1 MTAWINLKIRA
12 SAEFAHIISDN
23 LIELGALSSSIED
36 TYLNSDNEEALF
48 GEPNIPSNTIWQH
61 NTIESLFDNSVSI
74 DNIINELKA
83 ITGLSHIDYTLE
95 SVEEQ
100 NWVALTQS
108 QFNPISISDK
118 LWIVPSW
125 HNIPNPNAINIVL
138 DPGLAFGTGS
148 HPTTYL
154 CLEWLIHEVNENN
167 CVLDYGCGSGILSI
181 AAKKC
186 GAKEVVGVDID
197 PQAIISSVHNA
208 KVNYVDV
215 KFYNSDSSV
224 NFEADIVVAN
234 ILSSALLILAP
245 IIAKAC
251 KPQGKIALSGIL
263 KEQVDMLTQIYSAW
277 FNLNKPIEREGWI
290 LMSGTKKSI
299 S

>member
-1 MTAWINLKIRA
+1 MAAWINLKIRA
-12 SAEFAHIISDN
+12 SAEYAHIISDT

-36 TYLNSDNEEALF
+36 SYLNSENEEALF
-48 GEPNIPSNTIWQH
+48 GEPNIPSNTIWQN
-61 NTIESLFDNSVSI
+61 NTIESLFDDSVSI
-74 DNIINELKA
+74 DTIIDELKT

-108 QFNPISISDK
+108 QFEPINISNK

-125 HNIPNPNAINIVL
+125 HTSPNPNAINIVL

-148 HPTTYL
+148 HPTTHL
-154 CLEWLIHEVNENN
+154 CLEWLIHEVSMNDR
-167 CVLDYGCGSGILSI
+167 VLDYGCGSGILSI

-186 GAKEVVGVDID
+186 GAKEVIGVDID
-197 PQAIISSVHNA
+197 PQAIIASVHNA
-208 KVNYVDV
+208 KENHVDIN
-215 KFYNSDSSV
+215 FYNSESSL

-234 ILSSALLILAP
+234 ILSSALSVLAP

-263 KEQVDMLTQIYSAW
+263 KEQVEMLTKIYSVW

-290 LMSGTKKSI
+290 LMSGKKKSI